1 VVVVIIQV
9 LKLLRRVGKE
19 IIITITLITI
29 LIILM
34 LIVIMVSYISNKM
47 MNPRHPPHRYY

>member
-1 VVVVIIQV
+1 MVIIQV